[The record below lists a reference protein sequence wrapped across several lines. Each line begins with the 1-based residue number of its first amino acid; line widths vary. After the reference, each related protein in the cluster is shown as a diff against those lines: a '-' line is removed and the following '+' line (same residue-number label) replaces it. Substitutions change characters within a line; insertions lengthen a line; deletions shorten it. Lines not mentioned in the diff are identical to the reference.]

1 MEHAIADLIRD
12 KIRTIPNFP
21 KPGIM
26 FRDITTLLK
35 DPEGMAA
42 VTQAFQRLLKNT
54 QVDAIAGIESRGF
67 IIGAALA
74 GAMKKGFI
82 PLRKPG
88 KLPFKTVSY
97 EYELEYGRDT
107 LEIHEDAV
115 FKGENVVVVDDLVAT
130 GGTMDAACR
139 LIEKVGGVVSHVLFV
154 IDLPDLGGR
163 QRIAHY
169 PNDCLVAFEG
179 E

>member
-1 MEHAIADLIRD
+1 MDHAVADLIRE

-21 KPGIM
+21 KPGVM

-42 VTQAFQRLLKNT
+42 VIQAFQHRLRNVK
-54 QVDAIAGIESRGF
+54 VDAIAGIESRGF

-74 GAMKKGFI
+74 GAMRKGFI

-88 KLPFKTVSY
+88 KLPYKTVSH
-97 EYELEYGRDT
+97 EYELEYGRDA

-139 LIEKVGGVVSHVLFV
+139 LIEKVGGVVCYVLFV

-163 QRIAHY
+163 KRIVKY
-169 PNDCLVAFEG
+169 PHACLVSFEG